1 MKIINF
7 FQQPHIASLILAIV
21 FTSRQALAATTPSR
35 SCNQYFFLGKTP
47 GVACKPLQ
55 FTGSH
60 WFMKALI
67 LDALPCGLQSAEVTM
82 CRTNASSILA
92 QWITNLV
99 SYDSNLFMFCEVAGI
114 SSALFKKC
122 DLLDKERGNL
132 IPGRQLE
139 TMIPLQY
146 HVEAAGVAVQ
156 TYSEAQNKDDLRW
169 YRCANT
175 DFNNHRATCTSCTV
189 QA

>member
-1 MKIINF
+1 MIIKTPTKVPQSKTAPSSSHLRSTSSNMKIINF

-47 GVACKPLQ
+47 GVA
-55 FTGSH
+55 F
-60 WFMKALI
+60 
-67 LDALPCGLQSAEVTM
+67 
-82 CRTNASSILA
+82 CRSDH
-92 QWITNLV
+92 V
-99 SYDSNLFMFCEVAGI
+99 SYKCQLNTCTMDNKPF

-146 HVEAAGVAVQ
+146 HVEAAGV
-156 TYSEAQNKDDLRW
+156 EAQNKDDLRW